1 MNLNKI
7 LQFLVLFLL
16 LFSVSCSED
25 LVEKSNKASIKGTV
39 VKYKSNEPLSKVKIT
54 TAPTT
59 ETVFTGADGSFV
71 IKDVPIGDY
80 SVKAELDGYIM
91 EIKGANLKDD
101 GQTVSVV
108 FEMKDDNALNSPPSV
123 PDLVTPADN
132 AENQALSVKLSWN
145 CTDAD
150 SDSLTY
156 KVILKNNKNNNV
168 KTYKNLVDKVLTID
182 SLVYGTSYFWQVVAS
197 DNINPEV
204 FSKINKF
211 TTVKTPENRF
221 HFVRNIGNNLGIM
234 SSNEAGNSFQ
244 LTLDNTSAIRP
255 RKSNAAGVIAF
266 IKVVDGNPNIFT
278 VKPDGSDLFKVTTIP
293 ISGFNI
299 NELDFSWSANG
310 KEIMYPSFDKLYRVN
325 KDGSGTQLVYQ
336 TPDGSFISEC
346 AWSADGTKIA
356 LKTND
361 INGYNVKIFVIDILG
376 NVVKDI
382 VSGVTGAAGGLD
394 FSVDG
399 SKILYTKDISGFE
412 NSDYRQLNT
421 HIFIYD
427 LVTNTTLDVSSKTK
441 IPAGYIDIDP
451 RFSPNEAEVIF
462 TQTSNDGISRKDIY
476 RLSISDEDS
485 RKLLFSNA
493 WMPDWE

>member
-7 LQFLVLFLL
+7 LHFLL
-16 LFSVSCSED
+16 LFLLVFSVGCSED

-59 ETVFTGADGSFV
+59 ETVFTGADGSF
-71 IKDVPIGDY
+71 IINDVPIGDY

-123 PDLVTPADN
+123 PDLITPADN

-168 KTYKNLVDKVLTID
+168 KTYKNLVDKNLTID

-211 TTVKTPENRF
+211 TTIKTPENRF

-234 SSNEAGNSFQ
+234 SSNEAGSSFQ

-310 KEIMYPSFDKLYRVN
+310 KEILYPSFDKLYRVN

-336 TPDGSFISEC
+336 TPDASFISEC

-356 LKTND
+356 LKTNN
-361 INGYNVKIFVIDILG
+361 INGYNVKIYVIDMLG
-376 NVVKDI
+376 NVIKDI
-382 VSGVTGAAGGLD
+382 ISGVTGAAGGLD

-427 LVTNTTLDVSSKTK
+427 LVTDTTLDVSSKTK

-462 TQTSNDGISRKDIY
+462 TQTSNDGISRKDVY